1 MKTRNLFLSL
11 FAFAAICAC
20 NKEVVPTVQDTLDGD
35 AYIAVNIVTSD
46 DAFTKADE
54 GDYVSGTE
62 TPVAENAVN
71 TINFLFFQDGTL
83 VKKSTPTFTNWSGPD
98 NADPDANIEKMSE
111 AVVVLDK
118 NDPLPN
124 QLLVILNASGYA
136 NGLTVGTT
144 TLSQVLAKYD
154 DYSDPKTNGFIMT
167 NSVYAT
173 DATGAVVNNVTK
185 INPAEHL
192 KATEAAAKAS
202 PVKVYVERVN
212 SKVVVKKGPSYV
224 DHQNFEVD
232 GNPITLRH
240 KVLGFAV
247 TPEINKS
254 YLVKNIT
261 GISNGNDSDNS
272 TGYWDKWNDKTNFRS
287 YWAVNPVLVDDDV
300 EINATATF
308 TDADD
313 NYTAVWEATD
323 NTYADYVYYPQE
335 NVSQTA
341 NPKLIVVAQIEEETT
356 PGNWTAYTAYS
367 YAGKWYTESNL
378 LSMAQNAL
386 LAAGQTFSSSDLE
399 IVAAGAPA
407 KDYEVKIKFAD
418 ETGKPDVAKDVLA
431 NLGNAKKWEDGKC
444 YFFVDIEHFGT
455 HDGNLLKG
463 FVRNHQYE
471 ITINS
476 ISGWGTPGDLGIGG
490 GDPEDPIIPEEPED
504 ESYVAATINIL
515 KWKVVSQNVDLK

>member
-1 MKTRNLFLSL
+1 M
-11 FAFAAICAC
+11 
-20 NKEVVPTVQDTLDGD
+20 
-35 AYIAVNIVTSD
+35 
-46 DAFTKADE
+46 
-54 GDYVSGTE
+54 
-62 TPVAENAVN
+62 
-71 TINFLFFQDGTL
+71 
-83 VKKSTPTFTNWSGPD
+83 
-98 NADPDANIEKMSE
+98 
-111 AVVVLDK
+111 
-118 NDPLPN
+118 
-124 QLLVILNASGYA
+124 
-136 NGLTVGTT
+136 
-144 TLSQVLAKYD
+144 
-154 DYSDPKTNGFIMT
+154 
-167 NSVYAT
+167 
-173 DATGAVVNNVTK
+173 
-185 INPAEHL
+185 
-192 KATEAAAKAS
+192 
-202 PVKVYVERVN
+202 
-212 SKVVVKKGPSYV
+212 VVKKGASYV
-224 DHQNFEVD
+224 DHQTFEVD
-232 GNPITLRH
+232 GHTVTLRH

-272 TGYWDKWNDKTNFRS
+272 TGYWDKWNDNNNFRS
-287 YWAVNPVLVDDDV
+287 YWAVNPVLVAHDV

-308 TDADD
+308 TQADN
-313 NYTAVWEATD
+313 NYSADWEETG
-323 NTYADYVYYPQE
+323 TEYVYYPQE

-386 LAAGQTFSSSDLE
+386 HAAGQNSFMSTDLE
-399 IVAAGAPA
+399 IVAAAAPA

-418 ETGKPDVAKDVLA
+418 ETGKPDAAKDVLA

-455 HDGNLLKG
+455 YDGNLLKG

>member
-46 DAFTKADE
+46 DAFTKADD
-54 GDYVSGTE
+54 GNYDSGTE

-71 TINFLFFQDGTL
+71 TINFLFFKDGKL
-83 VKKSTPTFTNWSGPD
+83 VKKSTPAFTTWNDSGD
-98 NADPDANIEKMSE
+98 VDPQPNIEKMSE
-111 AVVVLDK
+111 AVVVLRE

-124 QLLVILNASGYA
+124 QLLVLLNAPTTYVEELA
-136 NGLTVGTT
+136 VETT
-144 TLSQVLAKYD
+144 TLAKVLAKYD
-154 DYSDPKTNGFIMT
+154 DYSDPKTKGFIMT

-173 DATGAVVNNVTK
+173 DATGAVVNNVTM

-212 SKVVVKKGPSYV
+212 SKVVVKKGDSYV

-261 GISNGNDSDNS
+261 DISNGNDSDNS
-272 TGYWDKWNDKTNFRS
+272 TGYWDKWNDNNNFRS
-287 YWAVNPVLVDDDV
+287 YWAVNPALVAHDV

-308 TDADD
+308 TQADN
-313 NYTAVWEATD
+313 NYTADWEETG
-323 NTYADYVYYPQE
+323 TEYVYYPQE

-341 NPKLIVVAQIEEETT
+341 NPKLIVVAQIQKEVTS
-356 PGNWTAYTAYS
+356 GNWEAYTAYS

-378 LSMAQNAL
+378 LYMAQNAL
-386 LAAGQTFSSSDLE
+386 HAAGQNTFMSTDLE
-399 IVAAGAPA
+399 IVAAGVPA
-407 KDYEVKIKFAD
+407 KDYEVKIKFTD
-418 ETGKPDVAKDVLA
+418 ETGKPDAAKDVLA

-455 HDGNLLKG
+455 YDGNLLKG

-476 ISGWGTPGDLGIGG
+476 ISGWGTPGDIGIGG
-490 GDPEDPIIPEEPED
+490 GTEDPIIPEDPED

-515 KWKVVSQNVDLK
+515 KWKVVKQGVDLQ